1 MDFAK
6 TVLFK
11 SYGAINVYLDLSPP
25 FSAVYR
31 VRQAYQ
37 LKIDHVA
44 INSYKHFDTRAYNAI
59 VGNGRSSSK

>member
-1 MDFAK
+1 MDFVK

-11 SYGAINVYLDLSPP
+11 SYGAYLDLSPP

-37 LKIDHVA
+37 PKIDHVV
-44 INSYKHFDTRAYNAI
+44 INSCKHFDMRAYNAV